1 MMTVPFL
8 IHACGAMAS
17 SIASELVRPIV
28 IVGAPRSGTTLLGQL
43 LGSHPALAHLEEP
56 RLTWR
61 YGNDRKGDW
70 LTPADA
76 RPEVCGYIRGRFA
89 NAVRAGGKQRLI
101 EKTPSNSLRMGFVE
115 NVLPGCQFIHIIRDG
130 VESSLAIRRFWSEHA
145 RGMNRAKLLQ
155 RLKEIKLRQAPYYA
169 REFIR
174 RIMPK
179 PLAGMVNQPV
189 WGPRIPGIDA
199 LVKELD
205 LIEVCALQWRTCV
218 EAARH
223 YGRTLPAD
231 RYMEC
236 RLEEMSAERLK
247 SILDYCNLEVSPQVW
262 EAFERNFDAE
272 QTRHRRAAAKPEEI
286 NQILQ
291 WIEPT
296 MRWLGYPV
304 DDS

>member
-1 MMTVPFL
+1 MESEFL
-8 IHACGAMAS
+8 N
-17 SIASELVRPIV
+17 RPIV
-28 IVGAPRSGTTLLGQL
+28 VIGAPRSGTTLLGQL

-61 YGNDRKGDW
+61 YGNDAKGDW

-76 RPEVCGYIRGRFA
+76 RPEVCDFIRKKFA
-89 NAVRAGGKQRLI
+89 AAVQSGGKQRLI

-115 NVLPGCQFIHIIRDG
+115 KVLPGCQFIHIIRDG
-130 VESSLAIRRFWSEHA
+130 VESSLAIRRFWGEHA
-145 RGMNRAKLLQ
+145 RGVNRAKLFQ
-155 RLKEIKLRQAPYYA
+155 RLKEIKLRQAPYYL

-174 RIMPK
+174 RVMPT

-199 LVKELD
+199 LLKELE

-218 EAARH
+218 ESARH
-223 YGRTLPAD
+223 YGLTLPAD

-236 RLEEMSAERLK
+236 RLEEMSAEQLK
-247 SILDYCNLEVSPQVW
+247 SIIDYCGLADSPQVW
-262 EAFERNFDAE
+262 EAFEQNFDAG
-272 QTRHRRAAAKPEEI
+272 QTRHRRAAAEPGEI
-286 NQILQ
+286 DQILR

-296 MRWLGYPV
+296 MRWLDYPV
-304 DDS
+304 ENR